1 MVRCLWWVPREM
13 SARHLEIGERWG
25 DRDGCIKRE
34 LTVEGFSVL
43 FLDFSLKTKISMYS
57 PKDRGFD
64 PI

>member
-1 MVRCLWWVPREM
+1 M